1 MVGRTIAWRNLSGFT
16 NWRRGFARCFRVAGK
31 VQVALSSLAI
41 WFLDRTE
48 FRVERAGRT
57 IDLTAKEFGLLEY
70 LMRNARRTV
79 NRAMIMENVWKATY
93 DAKSNLVDVY
103 VNYVRD
109 KIDTVDS
116 AKLIRTFAA

>member
-1 MVGRTIAWRNLSGFT
+1 M
-16 NWRRGFARCFRVAGK
+16 
-31 VQVALSSLAI
+31 
-41 WFLDRTE
+41 
-48 FRVERAGRT
+48 
-57 IDLTAKEFGLLEY
+57 
-70 LMRNARRTV
+70 NARRTV

-116 AKLIRTFAA
+116 TKLIRTVRGVGYVLAES